1 MATEGSGGDW
11 DRRNR
16 LKVYRALSN
25 LLARDIK
32 ESASLLVDCI
42 ATFSCNE
49 ICSYQDFIVYTIL
62 SNVLHIPRPLLKE
75 KIIDGPEI
83 LSVATDI
90 PIVVRKWCL
99 YDCGLPFKCFF
110 VSHLKIILCNINQ
123 WTTNQRTPCNNIY
136 STDRID
142 QIVVRVQLQSLPQC
156 HGRVRRY
163 SFCRS
168 VPFPSH
174 CLLDAG
180 IAHFGLQTV
189 LGRLPICYPGG
200 YGRGLWGVY

>member
-25 LLARDIK
+25 LLARDVK
-32 ESASLLVDCI
+32 ESAGLLIDCI

-90 PIVVRKWCL
+90 PIVVRSL
-99 YDCGLPFKCFF
+99 CFTLF
-110 VSHLKIILCNINQ
+110 
-123 WTTNQRTPCNNIY
+123 
-136 STDRID
+136 
-142 QIVVRVQLQSLPQC
+142 
-156 HGRVRRY
+156 
-163 SFCRS
+163 
-168 VPFPSH
+168 
-174 CLLDAG
+174 
-180 IAHFGLQTV
+180 
-189 LGRLPICYPGG
+189 
-200 YGRGLWGVY
+200 

>member
-25 LLARDIK
+25 LLARDVK

-90 PIVVRKWCL
+90 PVVVRRWCL
-99 YDCGLPFKCFF
+99 CACCLFF
-110 VSHLKIILCNINQ
+110 EIVFVVSH
-123 WTTNQRTPCNNIY
+123 
-136 STDRID
+136 
-142 QIVVRVQLQSLPQC
+142 
-156 HGRVRRY
+156 
-163 SFCRS
+163 F
-168 VPFPSH
+168 
-174 CLLDAG
+174 
-180 IAHFGLQTV
+180 
-189 LGRLPICYPGG
+189 
-200 YGRGLWGVY
+200 

>member
-11 DRRNR
+11 DHRNR

-49 ICSYQDFIVYTIL
+49 ICSYQEFIVYTIL
-62 SNVLHIPRPLLKE
+62 SNVLHLPRPQLKE

-90 PIVVRKWCL
+90 PIVVRAPKDDDELVGMQFRFCENTL
-99 YDCGLPFKCFF
+99 RAHSLLLTASNLCHPGHCTLPKQCPI
-110 VSHLKIILCNINQ
+110 HTQ
-123 WTTNQRTPCNNIY
+123 
-136 STDRID
+136 DRVD
-142 QIVVRVQLQSLPQC
+142 QIIVRMQLQSLPEC
-156 HGRVRRY
+156 HG
-163 SFCRS
+163 
-168 VPFPSH
+168 
-174 CLLDAG
+174 
-180 IAHFGLQTV
+180 
-189 LGRLPICYPGG
+189 
-200 YGRGLWGVY
+200 